1 MDNFSLA
8 SMASHKNIYFREVMT
23 RDELWWIGPYLILL
37 IHMIQIRTY
46 LSSHSWQA
54 INWRSEKCPRSKSL
68 LLHNLHLLQE
78 MMDYHFN
85 EMNPEIIIPFAVA
98 QPQFG
103 PSPALH
109 VRIRPSASPD
119 LNVRGLF
126 WKQISKWI
134 CGYACFE
141 TGRTMWM
148 SFKENTGQVHFW
160 VPQNAKAIK
169 AVN

>member
-46 LSSHSWQA
+46 LSSHSWQV

-68 LLHNLHLLQE
+68 LLHSLHLLQE

-85 EMNPEIIIPFAVA
+85 E
-98 QPQFG
+98 
-103 PSPALH
+103 
-109 VRIRPSASPD
+109 
-119 LNVRGLF
+119 
-126 WKQISKWI
+126 WI
-134 CGYACFE
+134 QK
-141 TGRTMWM
+141 
-148 SFKENTGQVHFW
+148 S
-160 VPQNAKAIK
+160 
-169 AVN
+169 